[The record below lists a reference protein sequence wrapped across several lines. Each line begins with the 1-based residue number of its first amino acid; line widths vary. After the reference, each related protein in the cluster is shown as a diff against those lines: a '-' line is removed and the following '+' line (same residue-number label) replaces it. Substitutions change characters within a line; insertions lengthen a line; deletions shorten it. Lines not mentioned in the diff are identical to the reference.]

1 MPHFISIA
9 VESPAHYVA
18 LDSQSNTWRGHFVTE
33 PGAFP
38 RDHVGA
44 RQFEVPG
51 SATPWTRVGRRGS
64 EEYQSWRLTPKNSR
78 R

>member
-38 RDHVGA
+38 RDHGGA

-51 SATPWTRVGRRGS
+51 AARHRGPAWAEGEVRS
-64 EEYQSWRLTPKNSR
+64 INHGD
-78 R
+78 